1 MCGGVFFI
9 FWGWVW
15 GIQFLFLIGGGGIF
29 TFFKLTG
36 SGGHHNCFLGGGGV
50 CKKVPPA
57 LPPLINSG
65 TALNVSCVYVIKQ
78 YIVLHCLKA

>member
-1 MCGGVFFI
+1 MCVCFVLFFLGGRGGGLNFLLIGLGDFFI

-36 SGGHHNCFLGGGGV
+36 SGGHHICFLGGGG
-50 CKKVPPA
+50 
-57 LPPLINSG
+57 L
-65 TALNVSCVYVIKQ
+65 
-78 YIVLHCLKA
+78 